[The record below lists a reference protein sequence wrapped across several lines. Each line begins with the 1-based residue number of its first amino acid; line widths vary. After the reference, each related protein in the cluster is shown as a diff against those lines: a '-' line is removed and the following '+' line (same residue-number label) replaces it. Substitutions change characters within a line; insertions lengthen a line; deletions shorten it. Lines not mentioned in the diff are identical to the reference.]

1 MKQKYKSTHGL
12 VILIVVAL
20 LSGCFG
26 GGSGTPKTYK
36 LTVIVLDDTAGTPF
50 EGARVE
56 VVGKGLDAK
65 ETNAAGQVSFLG
77 LSGTVEVLVQL
88 AGYITTSQSVVMN
101 KEQSVTIR
109 LAVDEETTVV
119 DDEEGLIDAVNDPE
133 AVKLSLA
140 ADVIL

>member
-1 MKQKYKSTHGL
+1 M
-12 VILIVVAL
+12 
-20 LSGCFG
+20 
-26 GGSGTPKTYK
+26 
-36 LTVIVLDDTAGTPF
+36 TVIVLDDTAGTPF

-88 AGYITTSQSVVMN
+88 AGFITTSQSVVMN

-133 AVKLSLA
+133 AVKPSLA